1 MAGRR
6 KGSRSSGPI
15 GCALVVIVTMALLAW
30 LVGRLFS
37 SEPIVVPLL
46 EQCTATSGD
55 LVSSL
60 TLEQSGNA
68 AIIAGEAERR
78 GLPARAATIALATAW
93 QESGLRNLDYGD
105 RDSLGLFQQRP
116 SQGWGTEQQIMD
128 PWYSAGKF
136 YETLVKVPDWQNG
149 DINDVAQMVQ
159 RSGVPEGYRKHEAN
173 ARVWASALFGHSPA
187 AGTCIDRT
195 ETPGD
200 VTALQNYYNKVF
212 GRKLDVRVDG
222 TTVTLRAGDTT
233 TVWAATQLG
242 LASTQSAGIVTVQL
256 GGQTWVRDPLRL
268 ATWQGAPGNAAT
280 EAVLTLRG

>member
-1 MAGRR
+1 MAARR
-6 KGSRSSGPI
+6 NGPTSWGPI
-15 GCALVVIVTMALLAW
+15 GGALVVVVIMALLAW

-55 LVSSL
+55 LESSL

-78 GLPARAATIALATAW
+78 RLPARAATIALATAW

-116 SQGWGTEQQIMD
+116 SQGWGSEQQIMD
-128 PWYSAGKF
+128 PWYSSGKF
-136 YETLVKVPDWQNG
+136 YEALVKVPDWQTG
-149 DINDVAQMVQ
+149 DINDVAQTVQ
-159 RSGVPEGYRKHEAN
+159 RSGVPEGYRKHEGN

-187 AGTCIDRT
+187 AVTCIDRT
-195 ETPGD
+195 EAPGD
-200 VTALQNYYNKVF
+200 VGGLQAYYAKVF
-212 GRKLDVRVDG
+212 GNKLDVRADG
-222 TTVTLRAGDTT
+222 STVTLRAKDTT
-233 TVWAATQLG
+233 TLWAATQLG
-242 LASTQSAGIVTVQL
+242 LATTRSSGIVAVQL

-268 ATWQGAPGNAAT
+268 AAWQGAPGNAAT
-280 EAVLTLRG
+280 EAVLTLRS